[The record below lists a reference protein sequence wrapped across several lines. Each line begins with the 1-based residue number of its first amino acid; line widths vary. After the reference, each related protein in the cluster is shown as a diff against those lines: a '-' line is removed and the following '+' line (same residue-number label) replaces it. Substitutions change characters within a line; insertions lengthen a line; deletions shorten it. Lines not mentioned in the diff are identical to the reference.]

1 MPALLLSPVARW
13 LVVGAVLAALGGYAA
28 IERAGRQAA
37 RAEAALAI
45 AEANALRERIRHM
58 EARREAEDD
67 AARHPDPAGRLR
79 EHWRR
84 AD

>member
-13 LVVGAVLAALGGYAA
+13 LALAAILAALAGWGA

-37 RAEAALAI
+37 TADAALARAEAAALAD
-45 AEANALRERIRHM
+45 RIKHM

-67 AARHPDPAGRLR
+67 AARDPDPAGRLR

>member
-1 MPALLLSPVARW
+1 MPALLLSPAARW
-13 LVVGAVLAALGGYAA
+13 LAVGAVLAALVGYAA

-45 AEANALRERIRHM
+45 AEANALRDRIRHM
-58 EARREAEDD
+58 EVRREAEDD
-67 AARHPDPAGRLR
+67 AARDPDPAGWLR
-79 EHWRR
+79 ERYRR